1 MIKDYYKGFK
11 MLDLAIIGGGPA
23 GLTAGLYATRG
34 GLKNV
39 TMFEKGLPGG
49 QITQSS
55 EIENYPGQIDIVTG
69 MELMEK
75 WPDQC
80 KRFGLKHDMS
90 EVKQISQHNNIFT
103 LTLGDNSKVESKSV
117 IVATGSV
124 PRSAGIKGEK
134 EYFGKGV
141 STCATCDGFFYKG
154 RDVAVI
160 GGGDT
165 AVEEAIYLANI
176 CKTVYIIHRRD
187 QFRAS
192 PHEVEK
198 LKKFPNIIQLLN
210 YDTLEIIGDPMG
222 VTGVV
227 VKDKT
232 KGETKTIDVLGAFIF
247 VGRNVLNECLKQD
260 DGDYL
265 CDLNNGGQVIVD
277 LSMKTSVDGLFAA
290 GDIRIEAPK
299 QVVCAA
305 GDGATAAISAIA
317 YLQ

>member
-1 MIKDYYKGFK
+1 

-55 EIENYPGQIDIVTG
+55 EIENYPGQLEVVTG
-69 MELMEK
+69 MELMDK
-75 WPDQC
+75 WPAQC
-80 KRFGLKHDMS
+80 QKFGLKHDMN
-90 EVKQISQHNNIFT
+90 EVTQVVKNDDIFT
-103 LTLGDNSKVESKSV
+103 LSLISGEKIEAKSV
-117 IVATGSV
+117 LVATGSV
-124 PRSAGIKGEK
+124 PKAAGVKGEA
-134 EYFGKGV
+134 EFFGKGV

-154 RDVAVI
+154 KDVVVL

-165 AVEEAIYLANI
+165 AVEEAIFLANI
-176 CKTVYIIHRRD
+176 CKTVYIVHRRD
-187 QFRAS
+187 EFRAS

-198 LKKFPNIIQLLN
+198 MDKFDNIVKVLN
-210 YDTLEIIGDPMG
+210 HTTEEIIGDAMG

-232 KGETKTIDVLGAFIF
+232 SGEVKTLDAMGCFVF
-247 VGRNVLNECLKQD
+247 VGRDVLNDCLKQEN
-260 DGDYL
+260 GNFL
-265 CDLNNGGQVIVD
+265 CETNESGEVIVN
-277 LSMKTSVDGLFAA
+277 LKMETSVAGLFAA
-290 GDIRIEAPK
+290 GDIRIDAPK

-305 GDGATAAISAIA
+305 GDGAVAGIGAIA

>member
-1 MIKDYYKGFK
+1 

-39 TMFEKGLPGG
+39 TMFEKGMPGG

-55 EIENYPGQIDIVTG
+55 EIENYPGQLDVVTG
-69 MELMEK
+69 MELMDK
-75 WPDQC
+75 WPQQC
-80 KRFGLKHDMS
+80 QKFGLKHDMS
-90 EVKQISQHNNIFT
+90 EVKNVTKDGETFI
-103 LTLGDNSKVESKSV
+103 LTLGSDEKVEAKSV
-117 IVATGSV
+117 LVATGSV
-124 PRSAGIKGEK
+124 PRAAGVKGEA
-134 EYFGKGV
+134 EFFGKGV

-176 CKTVYIIHRRD
+176 CKTVYIIHRREE
-187 QFRAS
+187 FRAS

-198 LKKFPNIIQLLN
+198 LKKFDNIVPVMN
-210 YDTLEIIGDPMG
+210 HTTEEIIGDNMG
-222 VTGVV
+222 VTGVI
-227 VKDKT
+227 VKDKES
-232 KGETKTIDVLGAFIF
+232 GETKTLDVLGAFIF
-247 VGRNVLNECLKQD
+247 VGRDVLNQCLIQE
-260 DGDYL
+260 DGSFL
-265 CDLNNGGQVIVD
+265 CDVNESGEVIVN
-277 LSMKTSVDGLFAA
+277 LKMETSVPGLFAG
-290 GDIRIEAPK
+290 GDIRIDAPK

-305 GDGATAAISAIA
+305 GDGATAGIGAIA

>member
-1 MIKDYYKGFK
+1 

-55 EIENYPGQIDIVTG
+55 EIENYPGQIEVITG
-69 MELMEK
+69 MELMDK
-75 WPDQC
+75 WPTQC

-90 EVKQISQHNNIFT
+90 EVKQITKQNDIFT
-103 LTLGDNSKVESKSV
+103 LILSNNSTIDAKSV
-117 IVATGSV
+117 IIATGSV
-124 PRSAGIKGEK
+124 PRSGGFKGEK
-134 EYFGKGV
+134 EFFGRGV
-141 STCATCDGFFYKG
+141 STCATCDGFFYKNK
-154 RDVAVI
+154 DVAVI
-160 GGGDT
+160 GGGDS

-187 QFRAS
+187 KFRAS

-210 YDTLEIIGDPMG
+210 YDIVEIIGDSMG
-222 VTGVV
+222 VNGVKV
-227 VKDKT
+227 LDKT
-232 KGETKTIDVLGAFIF
+232 KNEEKTLSVLGAFIF
-247 VGRNVLNECLKQD
+247 VGRNVLNESLKQD
-260 DGDYL
+260 DGTFL
-265 CDLNNGGQVIVD
+265 CELNDGGQVKVD

-305 GDGATAAISAIA
+305 GDGATAAISAIT

>member
-1 MIKDYYKGFK
+1 

-55 EIENYPGQIDIVTG
+55 EIENYPGQLDVVTG
-69 MELMEK
+69 MELMDK
-75 WPDQC
+75 WPSQC
-80 KRFGLKHDMS
+80 QKFGLKHDMS
-90 EVKQISQHNNIFT
+90 EVKKVTKNGDIFT
-103 LTLGDNSKVESKSV
+103 LTLGNGDTKEAKTVL
-117 IVATGSV
+117 IATGSV
-124 PRSAGIKGEK
+124 PKSAGIKGEA
-134 EYFGKGV
+134 EFFGKGV

-154 RDVAVI
+154 KDVAVL

-165 AVEEAIYLANI
+165 AVEEAIFLANI

-187 QFRAS
+187 EFRAS

-198 LKKFPNIIQLLN
+198 MKKFDNIIQVLN
-210 YDTLEIIGDPMG
+210 HTTEEIVGDKMG
-222 VTGVV
+222 VTGII
-227 VKDKT
+227 VKDKNSS
-232 KGETKTIDVLGAFIF
+232 EVKTLDVHGVFVF
-247 VGRNVLNECLKQD
+247 VGRNVLNQTLIQE
-260 DGDYL
+260 DGSFL
-265 CDLNNGGQVIVD
+265 CDVNEAGEVIVN
-277 LSMKTSVDGLFAA
+277 LKMETSVPGLFAA
-290 GDIRIEAPK
+290 GDIRIDAPK

-305 GDGATAAISAIA
+305 GDGAVAGIGAIG

>member
-1 MIKDYYKGFK
+1 

-55 EIENYPGQIDIVTG
+55 EIENYPGQLEVITG
-69 MELMEK
+69 MELMDK
-75 WPDQC
+75 WPQQC
-80 KRFGLKHDMS
+80 KKFGLKHDMN
-90 EVKQISQHNNIFT
+90 EVVQVTKTEDIFNLKLANNEQ
-103 LTLGDNSKVESKSV
+103 LKAKSV
-117 IVATGSV
+117 IIATGSV
-124 PRSAGIKGEK
+124 PKAAGIKGEA
-134 EYFGKGV
+134 EFFGKGV
-141 STCATCDGFFYKG
+141 STCATCDGFFYKDK
-154 RDVAVI
+154 DVAVI

-192 PHEVEK
+192 PHEVKKMEK
-198 LKKFPNIIQLLN
+198 FDNIVQVLDH
-210 YDTLEIIGDPMG
+210 DTQEIIGDNMG

-227 VKDKT
+227 VQDKNT
-232 KGETKTIDVLGAFIF
+232 KEVKTLDVLGAFIF
-247 VGRNVLNECLKQD
+247 VGRDVLNAPLKQD
-260 DGDYL
+260 DGSFL
-265 CDLNNGGQVIVD
+265 CDLNDSGEVIVD
-277 LSMKTSVDGLFAA
+277 LKMNTSVKGLFAA
-290 GDIRIEAPK
+290 GDIRIDAPK

-305 GDGATAAISAIA
+305 SDGAIAGIQAIG